1 MGERFRDGYPR
12 RGRVLLCMPTAV
24 AVATTGEI
32 FVADGY
38 CNNQI
43 LKFNAAGNLLR
54 VMPRPP
60 EFLSLEVKLK

>member
-1 MGERFRDGYPR
+1 
-12 RGRVLLCMPTAV
+12 MPTAV

-60 EFLSLEVKLK
+60 EFLSLEVKWNVS